1 MAEWLGRGLQNLVQ
15 RFKSARDL
23 RNFKFIIYDLLFMKI
38 IFGKSSRLSNK
49 RFFSISI
56 FQFLF
61 SLLFLLF
68 LPAVSFAQSN
78 NSIPSIGPV
87 RVEFILFGLTLLGVA
102 LFHHHTMRVAL
113 IGLAVILLFKFIFDH
128 GFNLREH
135 IFGSQSSEGEWRI
148 LLNLLGLLFGFAILA
163 KLFEDS
169 HVPKILPHYLPNDWK
184 GGFVL
189 LVLICIISSFLDNI
203 AAAMIGG
210 AVAHVVFKGKV
221 HIGYLAAIVA
231 ASNAGGAGSVVGDT
245 TTTMMWIDGVN
256 ALDVTHAFVASAAA
270 ILIFGIIAAKQ
281 QDKYQRITKDASVR
295 TKILWKNIL
304 VVAMIL
310 VGAIITNWTM
320 DFPAAGVWF
329 AILIGAAFTKTPW
342 KEIPNAVK
350 GTIFLLSLVMCAS
363 LMPVKELPP
372 ASEWTA
378 FTLGFVSAVFDN
390 IPLTKLCLE
399 QGGYDWGVLAFTV
412 GFGGSMIWFGSSAG
426 VALSNMYPEA
436 KSTAAYIK
444 GGWHVTFA
452 YIISF
457 FIMLGIV
464 GWHPHAPHKK
474 HAGEMPAVSAGI
486 K

>member
-1 MAEWLGRGLQNLVQ
+1 
-15 RFKSARDL
+15 
-23 RNFKFIIYDLLFMKI
+23 MKK
-38 IFGKSSRLSNK
+38 IFRALPDFAFTK
-49 RFFSISI
+49 SI
-56 FQFLF
+56 FT
-61 SLLFLLF
+61 LFLSF
-68 LPAVSFAQSN
+68 LIFPAAVFAE
-78 NSIPSIGPV
+78 SIGAVPSIGPV

-102 LFHHHTMRVAL
+102 MFHHYTMRVAL
-113 IGLAVILLFKFIFDH
+113 IGLAAILTFKLIFDKEFDFVGHIIGSH
-128 GFNLREH
+128 GH
-135 IFGSQSSEGEWRI
+135 EGEWRI
-148 LLNLLGLLFGFAILA
+148 LLNLLGLLFGFGILA
-163 KLFEDS
+163 RLFEDS
-169 HVPKILPHYLPNDWK
+169 HIPKILPNYLPNDWK

-189 LVLICIISSFLDNI
+189 LLLIAVLSSFLDNI

-210 AVAHVVFKGKV
+210 AVAHVVFKRKV

-245 TTTMMWIDGVN
+245 TTTMMWIDGVS
-256 ALDVTHAFVASAAA
+256 ALDVTHAYAGSLPA
-270 ILIFGIIAAKQ
+270 IFIFGIIAAKQ
-281 QDKYQRITKDASVR
+281 QDRYQRIIRETHVDVN
-295 TKILWKNIL
+295 ILWKNIL

-310 VGAIITNWTM
+310 VGAIATNWTM
-320 DFPAAGVWF
+320 GFPAAGVWF
-329 AILIGAAFTKTPW
+329 AILIGATFVKTPW

-363 LMPVKELPP
+363 MMPVKELPP
-372 ASEWTA
+372 ASAWTA

-399 QGGYDWGVLAFTV
+399 QGGYDWGILAFSV

-436 KSTAAYIK
+436 KSTVAYLK
-444 GGWHVTFA
+444 GGWHITVA

-464 GWHPHAPHKK
+464 GWHPHDPHKK
-474 HAGEMPAVSAGI
+474 QAGELPVVTEQP